1 MEESNEDLNVVPEL
15 YFLIAKFLSGGPLKE
30 TAKTLLKELQSVDVL
45 PRRLDW
51 EGSEHPQSFNEL
63 NSQYS
68 EVSWRRLAA
77 VCERALRLARSAPP
91 RIDNTEQVLSARL
104 SLLSESLV
112 HGRPKYASHK
122 QDHTLVRR
130 LICRELGGGPRG
142 PANGAGPV
150 CPTGHGGPFPARLLR
165 GLQLQRR
172 TLGHLS
178 AVYCLV
184 FDSTGKYVV
193 TGADDLLVKVWSAI
207 DGRLLATLRG
217 AGAEITDV
225 SISSDGALLACGSV
239 ERLVRVWCLVTGAP
253 RAVLHAHAGTITS
266 VHWAP
271 PAHSDVRWLASTS
284 TDGSVAFW
292 TCSVDGQFLSQ
303 PVQYVERMRPG
314 ACHMICAAWS
324 SGGAFLACGSA
335 DHHVRIYSVCTGG
348 PRRVL
353 ETAVHLDAVDSIAWA
368 HRGLRFVSGSKD
380 GTAALWTLYATQW
393 RHSLLRT
400 CAPDEQKKLKVTM
413 VCWDCSDEYVM
424 TAVSDNTVRVWCART
439 CTQVRSLC
447 GHRDEAYVLEAHPF
461 VPAVLLSAGHDG
473 QLFVWDAAA
482 GEVLAQFHNVI
493 EGQGEGAI
501 FDAKW
506 GGGDT
511 IAASD
516 SHGHVLL
523 LGLGKGHRLLA
534 QLPTEL
540 FFHTDY
546 RPLVR
551 DALGGA
557 LDEQTEIP
565 PHLMP
570 PPFLVDV
577 EGAPHD
583 PQYQRLVPG
592 RENLALSQLIP
603 HADAARS
610 RLDAMIEALA
620 ADPAT
625 PPAHPAPQPA
635 GVWRGEG
642 VRHTAGTWQPLDVPL
657 STRPVVLP
665 LPPAHRDRIERAS
678 AELNSLEMAWYR
690 REMRRRPL
698 MISTAGGD
706 GAARRKPGRRPRAP
720 APRARPQ
727 PPQPA
732 HTEER
737 SEADGD
743 VDPDGDPDADDRSS
757 DSSDSSTSDESVRL
771 SSRSSRSSPAPTRA
785 RRARAVRARA
795 RSDSSHSPSKSD
807 SSSSSS
813 QYSDWEAGT
822 ALAPPA
828 RARRK
833 PVPTTRYSPSTTAA
847 KRAGTELPEQYRV
860 GEWLTAVA
868 PRKAPYHPQMGDR
881 AVYFRLGHQRY
892 FEAVA
897 EKDLYKIHPRDKP
910 WERMHINDCE
920 AVKVVG
926 MKYAIKPPRVVCL
939 KLAREMERG
948 SFTVRY
954 HDMPDVIDFLVLRQ
968 QYDAAV
974 ARSWGQ
980 GDRFRCMIDDSWW
993 TGIVLERVSPVCA
1006 GPESNSQPHTSNSN
1020 EWATGAASHFLSL
1033 RVQWDNGEVE
1043 RLSPWDLEPL
1053 DPERLPAEPG
1063 GSVAVLPHE
1072 LEAVLCRAGAHEW
1085 PPHACRAIAAHI
1097 SQVMSLSV
1105 AEPFVAP
1112 VDLQLYPSYAMVVP
1126 YPVDLATIRARFENL
1141 FYRRPAAAQF
1151 DARYLASNAEQFNEP
1166 HTPIVRQAR
1175 LVTDLLLSIISQQ
1188 RGAVQRAAHA
1198 DRSAGAARH
1207 RPAALHHQV
1216 DPRHQVASQQR
1227 GAVQRAAHADRAAGA
1242 ARHRPAALH
1251 HQVDPRHQVASQQR
1265 GAVQRAAHADRAA
1278 GAARH
1283 RPAALH
1289 HQVDPRHQ
1297 VASQQRGAVQRAAHA
1312 DRLAGAARHRP
1323 AALHHQVDPRHQV
1336 ASQQRGAVQRAAH
1349 ADRAAG
1355 AARHRPAALHH
1366 QVDPR
1371 HQVAS
1376 QQRGAVQ
1383 RAAHADRAAGAARH
1397 RPAALHHQVDPRHQ
1411 LASNAEQFNE
1421 PHTPIVRQAR
1431 LVTDLLL
1438 SIISNWQSIDVVSKY
1453 HELAASYHSSDD
1465 EPLHDKKRVRSAN
1478 RRRSESEAGAW
1489 RERVTALVRELAA
1502 AADAEPFRHPVEP
1515 SQAPDYLS
1523 VIPTPMDLGTVQQKL
1538 ENGDYNSA
1546 SEVAADVRLVFANSR
1561 LYNTNKR
1568 SRIYSMTVRLSSLFE
1583 ALWSRMPI
1591 DTRSTRRST
1600 RRDRHVRRTRRRKD
1614 TVETNGDMQHKNASS
1629 SSECETL
1636 AVASRR
1642 AARCERTRDDSWDSD
1657 APLNAHTK
1665 GKGVGK
1671 KSKNG
1676 PVAST
1681 SSRVPPTFVATNGID
1696 TESEN
1701 EVRLAEIPDGSSS
1714 DSSAY
1719 SRIQVVEEELA
1730 EDEVEV
1736 TYEPPP
1742 TRTRRHRHD
1751 QSISRKRRRLRSS
1764 GSSGEHTAVNRPH
1777 KRTRER
1783 FTDGSL
1789 SSSSSGWQS
1798 GWRSGGRYE
1807 SDRSYHPGYS
1817 TDDETPLL
1825 LYRQRQEGEVEAG
1838 PSRRPQQ
1845 HRSGGV
1851 SLRKRRSPRRYNED
1865 SEDDSIAAISKRQQR
1880 RHHPPGPSISHA
1892 RSAPH
1897 TNDHNYF
1904 NGHASHHNGG
1914 SPGSGGSAG
1923 PATGPAAGP
1932 GPAGPVSI
1940 SSRGRVR
1947 RLTAKA
1953 RGLLRE

>member
-30 TAKTLLKELQSVDVL
+30 TAKVL

-91 RIDNTEQVLSARL
+91 RIDNTEQALSARL

-112 HGRPKYASHK
+112 RGRPKYASHK

-150 CPTGHGGPFPARLLR
+150 CPTGYGGPFPARLLR

-665 LPPAHRDRIERAS
+665 LPLAHRERIERAS

-743 VDPDGDPDADDRSS
+743 VDPDGDPDAEDRSS
-757 DSSDSSTSDESVRL
+757 EQSASDSSTSDESVRL

-785 RRARAVRARA
+785 RRARASRARP

-807 SSSSSS
+807 SSSTSS

-1063 GSVAVLPHE
+1063 GAVAVLPHE

-1151 DARYLASNAEQFNEP
+1151 DARY
-1166 HTPIVRQAR
+1166 
-1175 LVTDLLLSIISQQ
+1175 
-1188 RGAVQRAAHA
+1188 
-1198 DRSAGAARH
+1198 
-1207 RPAALHHQV
+1207 
-1216 DPRHQVASQQR
+1216 
-1227 GAVQRAAHADRAAGA
+1227 
-1242 ARHRPAALH
+1242 
-1251 HQVDPRHQVASQQR
+1251 
-1265 GAVQRAAHADRAA
+1265 
-1278 GAARH
+1278 
-1283 RPAALH
+1283 
-1289 HQVDPRHQ
+1289 
-1297 VASQQRGAVQRAAHA
+1297 
-1312 DRLAGAARHRP
+1312 
-1323 AALHHQVDPRHQV
+1323 
-1336 ASQQRGAVQRAAH
+1336 
-1349 ADRAAG
+1349 
-1355 AARHRPAALHH
+1355 
-1366 QVDPR
+1366 
-1371 HQVAS
+1371 
-1376 QQRGAVQ
+1376 
-1383 RAAHADRAAGAARH
+1383 
-1397 RPAALHHQVDPRHQ
+1397 

-1614 TVETNGDMQHKNASS
+1614 TVETNGDIANKNASS

-1642 AARCERTRDDSWDSD
+1642 AARAERRRDDSWDSD

-1701 EVRLAEIPDGSSS
+1701 ELRLAEIPDGSSS
-1714 DSSAY
+1714 DSSAF

-1736 TYEPPP
+1736 TYEPQP

-1751 QSISRKRRRLRSS
+1751 QSNSRKRRRVRSS
-1764 GSSGEHTAVNRPH
+1764 GSSGEHRAVNRPH

-1880 RHHPPGPSISHA
+1880 RHHLPGPSITHA

-1904 NGHASHHNGG
+1904 NGHAPHHNGG

>member
-30 TAKTLLKELQSVDVL
+30 TAKVL

-91 RIDNTEQVLSARL
+91 RIDNTEQALSARL

-112 HGRPKYASHK
+112 RGRPKYASHK

-150 CPTGHGGPFPARLLR
+150 CPTGYGGPFPARLLR

-292 TCSVDGQFLSQ
+292 TCSVDGQFLSQPDRSVDGQFLSQ

-665 LPPAHRDRIERAS
+665 LPLAHRERIERAS

-743 VDPDGDPDADDRSS
+743 VDPDGDPDAEDRSS
-757 DSSDSSTSDESVRL
+757 EQSASDSSTSDESVRL

-785 RRARAVRARA
+785 RRARASRARP

-807 SSSSSS
+807 SSSTSS

-1063 GSVAVLPHE
+1063 GAVAVLPHE

-1151 DARYLASNAEQFNEP
+1151 DARY
-1166 HTPIVRQAR
+1166 
-1175 LVTDLLLSIISQQ
+1175 
-1188 RGAVQRAAHA
+1188 
-1198 DRSAGAARH
+1198 
-1207 RPAALHHQV
+1207 
-1216 DPRHQVASQQR
+1216 
-1227 GAVQRAAHADRAAGA
+1227 
-1242 ARHRPAALH
+1242 
-1251 HQVDPRHQVASQQR
+1251 
-1265 GAVQRAAHADRAA
+1265 
-1278 GAARH
+1278 
-1283 RPAALH
+1283 
-1289 HQVDPRHQ
+1289 
-1297 VASQQRGAVQRAAHA
+1297 
-1312 DRLAGAARHRP
+1312 
-1323 AALHHQVDPRHQV
+1323 
-1336 ASQQRGAVQRAAH
+1336 
-1349 ADRAAG
+1349 
-1355 AARHRPAALHH
+1355 
-1366 QVDPR
+1366 
-1371 HQVAS
+1371 
-1376 QQRGAVQ
+1376 
-1383 RAAHADRAAGAARH
+1383 
-1397 RPAALHHQVDPRHQ
+1397 

-1614 TVETNGDMQHKNASS
+1614 TVETNGDIANKNASS

-1642 AARCERTRDDSWDSD
+1642 AARAERRRDDSWDSD

-1701 EVRLAEIPDGSSS
+1701 ELRLAEIPDGSSS
-1714 DSSAY
+1714 DSSAF

-1736 TYEPPP
+1736 TYEPQP

-1751 QSISRKRRRLRSS
+1751 QSNSRKRRRVRSS
-1764 GSSGEHTAVNRPH
+1764 GSSGEHRAVNRPH

-1880 RHHPPGPSISHA
+1880 RHHLPGPSITHA

-1904 NGHASHHNGG
+1904 NGHAPHHNGG

>member
-77 VCERALRLARSAPP
+77 VCERALRLARAAPA
-91 RIDNTEQVLSARL
+91 RIDNEPVLNARL

-112 HGRPKYASHK
+112 RPRLRYASHK

-150 CPTGHGGPFPARLLR
+150 CATGRGGPFPARLLR

-239 ERLVRVWCLVTGAP
+239 ERLVRVWCLATGAP

-292 TCSVDGQFLSQ
+292 TCSTDGQFLSQ

-335 DHHVRIYSVCTGG
+335 DHHVRIYSVCAGG

-368 HRGLRFVSGSKD
+368 HRGLR
-380 GTAALWTLYATQW
+380 GTQLQTQ
-393 RHSLLRT
+393 H
-400 CAPDEQKKLKVTM
+400 VTM

-439 CTQVRSLC
+439 CTQVRALC

-461 VPAVLLSAGHDG
+461 APAVLLSAGHDG
-473 QLFVWDAAA
+473 QLFVWDAAS

-506 GGGDT
+506 GGGDS

-523 LGLGKGHRLLA
+523 LGLGRGHRLLA

-577 EGAPHD
+577 EGAPHE
-583 PQYQRLVPG
+583 PQHQRLVPG
-592 RENLALSQLIP
+592 RENLALAQLVP

-610 RLDAMIEALA
+610 RLDAMIAALA

-625 PPAHPAPQPA
+625 PPAHPPPHPQPA

-678 AELNSLEMAWYR
+678 SELNSLEMAWYR

-698 MISTAGGD
+698 MISTAGGE

-732 HTEER
+732 HAEER
-737 SEADGD
+737 SEADAE
-743 VDPDGDPDADDRSS
+743 PDAEAEPEPEERSS
-757 DSSDSSTSDESVRL
+757 EQSASDSSTSDESVRL
-771 SSRSSRSSPAPTRA
+771 SSRSSRSSPAPPRP
-785 RRARAVRARA
+785 RRARPARPARRA

-807 SSSSSS
+807 
-813 QYSDWEAGT
+813 
-822 ALAPPA
+822 
-828 RARRK
+828 
-833 PVPTTRYSPSTTAA
+833 RYSPGAAAA
-847 KRAGTELPEQYRV
+847 KRGGGAELPEQYRV

-910 WERMHINDCE
+910 WERMHINECE

-926 MKYAIKPPRVVCL
+926 MKYTIKPPRVVCL
-939 KLAREMERG
+939 KLARELERG

-974 ARSWGQ
+974 ARTWGQ

-993 TGIVLERVSPVCA
+993 TGTVLERVGGAAPC
-1006 GPESNSQPHTSNSN
+1006 TS
-1020 EWATGAASHFLSL
+1020 EWASAAAAHFLSL

-1063 GSVAVLPHE
+1063 GAVAVLPHE
-1072 LEAVLCRAGAHEW
+1072 LEAALCRAGAHEW

-1175 LVTDLLLSIISQQ
+1175 LVTDLLLSIIS
-1188 RGAVQRAAHA
+1188 
-1198 DRSAGAARH
+1198 
-1207 RPAALHHQV
+1207 
-1216 DPRHQVASQQR
+1216 
-1227 GAVQRAAHADRAAGA
+1227 
-1242 ARHRPAALH
+1242 
-1251 HQVDPRHQVASQQR
+1251 
-1265 GAVQRAAHADRAA
+1265 
-1278 GAARH
+1278 
-1283 RPAALH
+1283 
-1289 HQVDPRHQ
+1289 
-1297 VASQQRGAVQRAAHA
+1297 
-1312 DRLAGAARHRP
+1312 
-1323 AALHHQVDPRHQV
+1323 
-1336 ASQQRGAVQRAAH
+1336 
-1349 ADRAAG
+1349 
-1355 AARHRPAALHH
+1355 
-1366 QVDPR
+1366 
-1371 HQVAS
+1371 
-1376 QQRGAVQ
+1376 
-1383 RAAHADRAAGAARH
+1383 
-1397 RPAALHHQVDPRHQ
+1397 
-1411 LASNAEQFNE
+1411 
-1421 PHTPIVRQAR
+1421 
-1431 LVTDLLL
+1431 
-1438 SIISNWQSIDVVSKY
+1438 NWQSIDVVSKY

-1465 EPLHDKKRVRSAN
+1465 ESLHDKKRVRSA
-1478 RRRSESEAGAW
+1478 SEAGAW
-1489 RERVTALVRELAA
+1489 RERVAALVSELAA
-1502 AADAEPFRHPVEP
+1502 AADAEPFRQPVEL
-1515 SQAPDYLS
+1515 SQAPDYPS
-1523 VIPTPMDLGTVQQKL
+1523 VVTSPMDLGTVQRKL
-1538 ENGDYNSA
+1538 ARGEYGGA
-1546 SEVAADVRLVFANSR
+1546 AEVAADVRLVFANSR

-1583 ALWSRMPI
+1583 ALWARVPP
-1591 DTRSTRRST
+1591 DTRRARRARRARR
-1600 RRDRHVRRTRRRKD
+1600 RRDTA
-1614 TVETNGDMQHKNASS
+1614 ETNGDVATKHASS

-1642 AARCERTRDDSWDSD
+1642 AARAERAGRERRRDDSWDSD

-1671 KSKNG
+1671 KSKGG

-1681 SSRVPPTFVATNGID
+1681 SARVPPTFVATNGIETD
-1696 TESEN
+1696 SEREHKLE
-1701 EVRLAEIPDGSSS
+1701 EVPDGSSS

-1736 TYEPPP
+1736 TYEPSP
-1742 TRTRRHRHD
+1742 RARRHTRS
-1751 QSISRKRRRLRSS
+1751 QSNSRKRRRARSS
-1764 GSSGEHTAVNRPH
+1764 GSSAGHRPVNRPH

-1880 RHHPPGPSISHA
+1880 RHLPPGPSA
-1892 RSAPH
+1892 PLGRAPH

-1904 NGHASHHNGG
+1904 NGHAPHHNGG
-1914 SPGSGGSAG
+1914 SPPSGGS
-1923 PATGPAAGP
+1923 P
-1932 GPAGPVSI
+1932 GPGPVSI